1 MIEMPGRAPAIV
13 EARNLVKLFPG
24 VVALSGMNFE
34 LHAGEVHCVCGENG
48 AGKSTL
54 IKTLSGFY
62 TPDEGGVYVDGE
74 LMPSST
80 VASKAAGIATIYQE
94 HNLVPDLSVAE
105 NVLLGNWGGRNGIV
119 SRREIRRRARKALDQ
134 VAPHLNLDT
143 PAMALSTVDGQM
155 VEIARAIAQDARVI
169 IMDEPTTALTEQD
182 VEKLYKLVNELRAK
196 GLAIMYVSHKLEEV
210 FTLADRITVIRE
222 GKTVASS
229 VPADQLDARSVVQLM
244 VGKDVDLYEHIP
256 RERGELVLE
265 ARGLS
270 LAGAFEDVNL
280 QLHAGEIVGLA
291 GLVGAGRTEVA
302 RCIYGADKA
311 DAGTVEVNGRK
322 LNLRS
327 ASAGIDAGIA
337 LVPEERKLQ
346 AIIPMLSI
354 RENTTLTLLK
364 QVSKWGVMQRGYE
377 KKMVSRYIKELDVR
391 TPSAETPIQSLS
403 GGNQQK
409 VIIAR
414 CLASNPKVL
423 ILDEPTKGIDIG
435 AKAEIHRL
443 IEQLARRGVAV
454 LVISSELLE
463 LLELSD
469 RVMVMRAGRV
479 VAELDKAQATKENVI
494 AYAAA

>member
-1 MIEMPGRAPAIV
+1 MTQKPGGAPAIV

-34 LHAGEVHCVCGENG
+34 LHAGEVHCVVGENG

-62 TPDEGGVYVDGE
+62 TPDEGGVYVDGN
-74 LMPSST
+74 LMQAST

-105 NVLLGNWGGRNGIV
+105 NILLGNWGGQKGFL
-119 SRREIRRRARKALDQ
+119 SRRDIRKRARKALDQ
-134 VAPHLNLDT
+134 VAPHLDLDT

-155 VEIARAIAQDARVI
+155 VEIARAMAQDARVI

-182 VEKLYKLVNELRAK
+182 VEKLYKLVKDLRAN
-196 GLAIMYVSHKLEEV
+196 GMAIMYVSHKLEEV
-210 FTLADRITVIRE
+210 FTLADKITVIRE

-229 VPADQLDARSVVQLM
+229 LPADELNARSVVQLM

-256 RERGELVLE
+256 RERGDLVLE

-270 LAGAFEDVNL
+270 RAGAFADVDL

-302 RCIYGADKA
+302 RCIYGADRA
-311 DAGTVEVNGRK
+311 DAGTVQMGGRT
-322 LNLRS
+322 LRLQG
-327 ASAGIDAGIA
+327 ATAGIEAGIA

-354 RENTTLTLLK
+354 RENATLTLLK
-364 QVSKWGVMQRGYE
+364 QVSRWGVLKLGYE
-377 KKMVSRYIKELDVR
+377 KKMVGRYIKELDVR

-414 CLASNPKVL
+414 CLASDPKVL

-443 IEQLARRGVAV
+443 IEQLARKGVAV
-454 LVISSELLE
+454 LVISSELPE

>member
-1 MIEMPGRAPAIV
+1 MTEKPGSAPAIV

-34 LHAGEVHCVCGENG
+34 LHAGEVHCVVGENG

-54 IKTLSGFY
+54 IKTPSGFY
-62 TPDEGGVYVDGE
+62 TPDEGGVYVDGN
-74 LMPSST
+74 LMQAST

-105 NVLLGNWGGRNGIV
+105 NILLGNWGGQKGFL
-119 SRREIRRRARKALDQ
+119 SRRDIRKRARKALDQ
-134 VAPHLNLDT
+134 VAPHLDLDT

-155 VEIARAIAQDARVI
+155 VEIARAMAQDARVI
-169 IMDEPTTALTEQD
+169 IMDEPTTALTEHD
-182 VEKLYKLVNELRAK
+182 VEKLYKLVQDLRAN
-196 GLAIMYVSHKLEEV
+196 GMAIMYVSHKLEEV
-210 FTLADRITVIRE
+210 FTLADKITVIRE

-229 VPADQLDARSVVQLM
+229 LPADELDARSVVQLM

-256 RERGELVLE
+256 RERGDLVLE

-270 LAGAFEDVNL
+270 RAGAFADVDL

-311 DAGTVEVNGRK
+311 DAGTVQMGGRT
-322 LNLRS
+322 LRLQG
-327 ASAGIDAGIA
+327 ATAGIDAGIA

-354 RENTTLTLLK
+354 RENATLTLLK
-364 QVSKWGVMQRGYE
+364 QVSRWGVLKLRYE
-377 KKMVSRYIKELDVR
+377 KKMVGKYIKELDVR

-443 IEQLARRGVAV
+443 IEQLARKGVAV
-454 LVISSELLE
+454 LVISSELPE

>member
-1 MIEMPGRAPAIV
+1 
-13 EARNLVKLFPG
+13 
-24 VVALSGMNFE
+24 
-34 LHAGEVHCVCGENG
+34 
-48 AGKSTL
+48 
-54 IKTLSGFY
+54 
-62 TPDEGGVYVDGE
+62 
-74 LMPSST
+74 
-80 VASKAAGIATIYQE
+80 
-94 HNLVPDLSVAE
+94 
-105 NVLLGNWGGRNGIV
+105 
-119 SRREIRRRARKALDQ
+119 
-134 VAPHLNLDT
+134 
-143 PAMALSTVDGQM
+143 
-155 VEIARAIAQDARVI
+155 
-169 IMDEPTTALTEQD
+169 
-182 VEKLYKLVNELRAK
+182 
-196 GLAIMYVSHKLEEV
+196 MYVSHKLEEV

-311 DAGTVEVNGRK
+311 DVGTVEVNGKK
-322 LNLRS
+322 LNLRG

-354 RENTTLTLLK
+354 RENTTLSLLK
-364 QVSKWGVMQRGYE
+364 QVSKWGVLQRGYE
-377 KKMVSRYIKELDVR
+377 KKMVSGYIKELDVK

-443 IEQLARRGVAV
+443 IEQLARKGVAV
-454 LVISSELLE
+454 LVISSELPE

>member
-1 MIEMPGRAPAIV
+1 MTEKPGGAPAVV
-13 EARNLVKLFPG
+13 EARNLVKMFPG

-34 LHAGEVHCVCGENG
+34 LHAGEVHCVVGENG

-62 TPDEGGVYVDGE
+62 TPDEGGVYVDGQ
-74 LMPSST
+74 LMHAST

-105 NVLLGNWGGRNGIV
+105 NILLGNWGGKKGFL
-119 SRREIRRRARKALDQ
+119 SRRDIRKRARIALDQ

-155 VEIARAIAQDARVI
+155 VEIARAMAQDARVI
-169 IMDEPTTALTEQD
+169 IMDEPTTALTEHD
-182 VEKLYKLVNELRAK
+182 VDRLYKLVKELRAN
-196 GLAIMYVSHKLEEV
+196 GMAILYVSHKLEEV
-210 FTLADRITVIRE
+210 FTLADKITVIRE

-229 VPADQLDARSVVQLM
+229 IPADQLDARSVVQLM

-256 RERGELVLE
+256 RERGHLVLE

-270 LAGAFEDVNL
+270 RAGAFADVDL
-280 QLHAGEIVGLA
+280 QLYAGEIVGLA

-311 DAGTVEVNGRK
+311 DAGTVEIGGRK
-322 LNLRS
+322 LRLKDATS
-327 ASAGIDAGIA
+327 GIAAGIA

-364 QVSKWGVMQRGYE
+364 QVSRWGVLKRGYE
-377 KKMVSRYIKELDVR
+377 KTLVGKYIRELDVR

-443 IEQLARRGVAV
+443 IEQLARQGVAV
-454 LVISSELLE
+454 LVISSELPE

-479 VAELDKAQATKENVI
+479 VTELDKAQATKENVI

>member
-1 MIEMPGRAPAIV
+1 MTEKPGGAPAIV

-24 VVALSGMNFE
+24 VVALSGMNYE
-34 LHAGEVHCVCGENG
+34 LHAGEVHCVVGENG

-62 TPDEGGVYVDGE
+62 TPDEGGVYVDGH
-74 LMPSST
+74 LMHAST

-105 NVLLGNWGGRNGIV
+105 NILLGNWGGKKGFL
-119 SRREIRRRARKALDQ
+119 SRRDIRKRARKALEQ

-143 PAMALSTVDGQM
+143 PAMALSTVDGPM
-155 VEIARAIAQDARVI
+155 VEIARAMAQDARVI
-169 IMDEPTTALTEQD
+169 IMDEPTTALTEHD
-182 VEKLYKLVNELRAK
+182 VEKLYKLVNELRAN
-196 GLAIMYVSHKLEEV
+196 GMAILYVSHKLEEV
-210 FTLADRITVIRE
+210 FTLADKITVIRE
-222 GKTVASS
+222 GRTVASS
-229 VPADQLDARSVVQLM
+229 LPADQLDARSVVQLM

-256 RERGELVLE
+256 RKRGDLVLE

-270 LAGAFEDVNL
+270 RAGAFADVDL

-302 RCIYGADKA
+302 RCIYGADRA
-311 DAGTVEVNGRK
+311 DAGTVEMGGRK
-322 LNLRS
+322 VRLHGVT
-327 ASAGIDAGIA
+327 AGIAAGIA

-364 QVSKWGVMQRGYE
+364 QVSRWGVLKLGYE
-377 KKMVSRYIKELDVR
+377 KKMVGKYIKELDVR

-443 IEQLARRGVAV
+443 IEQLARKGVAV
-454 LVISSELLE
+454 LVISSELPE

>member
-1 MIEMPGRAPAIV
+1 
-13 EARNLVKLFPG
+13 
-24 VVALSGMNFE
+24 
-34 LHAGEVHCVCGENG
+34 
-48 AGKSTL
+48 
-54 IKTLSGFY
+54 
-62 TPDEGGVYVDGE
+62 
-74 LMPSST
+74 
-80 VASKAAGIATIYQE
+80 
-94 HNLVPDLSVAE
+94 
-105 NVLLGNWGGRNGIV
+105 
-119 SRREIRRRARKALDQ
+119 
-134 VAPHLNLDT
+134 
-143 PAMALSTVDGQM
+143 
-155 VEIARAIAQDARVI
+155 
-169 IMDEPTTALTEQD
+169 
-182 VEKLYKLVNELRAK
+182 
-196 GLAIMYVSHKLEEV
+196 
-210 FTLADRITVIRE
+210 
-222 GKTVASS
+222 
-229 VPADQLDARSVVQLM
+229 M

-265 ARGLS
+265 AQGLC

-311 DAGTVEVNGRK
+311 DAGTVEIGGRK
-322 LNLRS
+322 LRLNG
-327 ASAGIDAGIA
+327 ASAGIAAGIA

-364 QVSKWGVMQRGYE
+364 QVSRWGVLKRGYE
-377 KKMVSRYIKELDVR
+377 KKMVGDYIKELDVR

-443 IEQLARRGVAV
+443 IEQLARQGVAV
-454 LVISSELLE
+454 LVISSELPE